1 MTLFR
6 RKKMNKASFN
16 SSGGYKLLSISDH
29 PDNSRQLRVLKNI
42 PVWSLPYLH
51 SFIQLRGGKNV
62 TDRKFKIERHV
73 FLKLCRTLAKTNHDE
88 FNNINTDDISA
99 FLEDVAAERNSKCMK
114 REYVNIAKL
123 LVLWLSAIGKLP
135 YSAFCKTC
143 LDEEERTRQY
153 KIILMLGDN
162 GAANLKLDFK
172 KTCTQ
177 KLDVPVWAQNTLS
190 EFLEFWKKNYYS
202 SNYCEITIWNKG
214 ATLIRLMSNAFG
226 ISSFE
231 SITPDHLK
239 RMRSI
244 IYLLGSNTFTHQLY
258 IFIKFLFVNN
268 LISEMFRY
276 AFFNEIKREFH
287 QFSDEE
293 LKEFPEGKYSP
304 EALYKVFSSVRIS
317 MEKIGYCKVAID
329 EELSWSYLYLYFII
343 KNGFSFSYESSIK
356 WRAVVEN
363 KKPVASNGL
372 TALFIAEKLLE
383 GQDITPELLLEERSS
398 KPRKRE
404 FSFLPWLSFWCNKYI
419 NKRRNNGIKEST
431 IYNIKSSLNCFS
443 EYLEQRNVTSMEDL
457 SPEILSGFT
466 SSNSLN
472 YSQNT
477 KNRLGLSVKHFLLF
491 LAEERQISYKLILSL
506 NINTVKPRQI
516 QTKPLTEE
524 QINEIYR
531 FCKEAD
537 TEKGLRDALAFR
549 LAFNLGLRSV
559 DVFNIRFEQIDLKA
573 KILKFRQRKTNR
585 YIELPL
591 PQSVLNALYKYLKS
605 SRSNYKNEN
614 VIMRVKAPRCQM
626 KSSPLAKTVKHLN
639 CPHFKLHSLRKT
651 MATMMLNA
659 GVDFQLIADTLGHSD
674 LKTVHVYL
682 NTDKELLKEC
692 CFPIDG
698 FEMH

>member
-1 MTLFR
+1 
-6 RKKMNKASFN
+6 
-16 SSGGYKLLSISDH
+16 
-29 PDNSRQLRVLKNI
+29 
-42 PVWSLPYLH
+42 
-51 SFIQLRGGKNV
+51 
-62 TDRKFKIERHV
+62 
-73 FLKLCRTLAKTNHDE
+73 
-88 FNNINTDDISA
+88 
-99 FLEDVAAERNSKCMK
+99 
-114 REYVNIAKL
+114 
-123 LVLWLSAIGKLP
+123 
-135 YSAFCKTC
+135 
-143 LDEEERTRQY
+143 
-153 KIILMLGDN
+153 
-162 GAANLKLDFK
+162 
-172 KTCTQ
+172 
-177 KLDVPVWAQNTLS
+177 
-190 EFLEFWKKNYYS
+190 
-202 SNYCEITIWNKG
+202 
-214 ATLIRLMSNAFG
+214 
-226 ISSFE
+226 
-231 SITPDHLK
+231 
-239 RMRSI
+239 
-244 IYLLGSNTFTHQLY
+244 
-258 IFIKFLFVNN
+258 
-268 LISEMFRY
+268 
-276 AFFNEIKREFH
+276 
-287 QFSDEE
+287 
-293 LKEFPEGKYSP
+293 
-304 EALYKVFSSVRIS
+304 
-317 MEKIGYCKVAID
+317 
-329 EELSWSYLYLYFII
+329 
-343 KNGFSFSYESSIK
+343 
-356 WRAVVEN
+356 
-363 KKPVASNGL
+363 
-372 TALFIAEKLLE
+372 
-383 GQDITPELLLEERSS
+383 
-398 KPRKRE
+398 
-404 FSFLPWLSFWCNKYI
+404 
-419 NKRRNNGIKEST
+419 
-431 IYNIKSSLNCFS
+431 
-443 EYLEQRNVTSMEDL
+443 MEDL

-626 KSSPLAKTVKHLN
+626 KSSLLANSVKHLN